1 MRNSSLPVPLAHHVT
16 SPSIPTRSGLSFDRA
31 HQIAL
36 VRGSESWLLKHR
48 GRQVVMTLLDKHL
61 EQISQSAT
69 AIADLAYAPLLN
81 KPQITRPKFLI
92 DSPLQ
97 RFSPTRCCILM
108 ISPLLFGI
116 LKHMKVLYLP
126 QHRLTLPGLMLL
138 GGVPFT
144 RRKALPQMALVYL
157 GTLGMILLW
166 QHC

>member
-1 MRNSSLPVPLAHHVT
+1 MEDQS
-16 SPSIPTRSGLSFDRA
+16 RA
-31 HQIAL
+31 
-36 VRGSESWLLKHR
+36 RG
-48 GRQVVMTLLDKHL
+48 GQVIMTLLDKHL

-69 AIADLAYAPLLN
+69 AIADLAYALLLN
-81 KPQITRPKFLI
+81 KPQITRPKFII

-126 QHRLTLPGLMLL
+126 QHRQTLPGPMLL